1 MPRRTAL
8 VPLVLLLS
16 SACIGSLISGD
27 HAMEKTREEVD
38 DPPDNAIVLD
48 FDRLQSSD
56 ESLLQAMESY
66 VPSVQVNHSNTLTEL
81 CPRVSL
87 RGPLTGSHYSNPLV
101 YVNGTRMTN
110 TCVLRNLRT
119 VDLEQVELYPTGFTS
134 RSGYVTHPHGLILVF
149 SRRI

>member
-1 MPRRTAL
+1 MPRRSAAFL
-8 VPLVLLLS
+8 PLISLAAA
-16 SACIGSLISGD
+16 ACILPNPGD
-27 HAMEKTREEVD
+27 HAMEATREEIGD
-38 DPPDNAIVLD
+38 TPDNAIVLD
-48 FDRLQSSD
+48 FEELQRSD

-101 YVNGTRMTN
+101 YLNGTRMTN

-119 VDLEQVELYPTGFTS
+119 VDLEQVELYPTGFTQ